1 LYDKN
6 NKPQDEDMHLETDTE
21 YDVKGPR
28 ILFSEFEAAFSELEN
43 GKAEGKDGI
52 LGELLKALG
61 VKGKRE
67 LYDISNEIYV
77 TGELPDDFLYSV
89 IIPIEKKRGAQD

>member
-28 ILFSEFEAAFSELEN
+28 ILFSEFEAAFSELKN

-52 LGELLKALG
+52 LGELG
-61 VKGKRE
+61 VKGKRG
-67 LYDISNEIYV
+67 YMISAMKYMLQVNCQMTFWI
-77 TGELPDDFLYSV
+77 
-89 IIPIEKKRGAQD
+89 Q